1 MKKVLT
7 LLLLIHA
14 IYGHAQTIN
23 TFAGNGV
30 ATYGGDGGPATAAS
44 LNRPIAC
51 FRDAAGNLLISDFN
65 NHRIRM
71 VNAAGVISTI
81 CGTGISGFS
90 GDGGPASAA
99 RISSPEK
106 ILIDGAGNIYFS
118 DFFNYCIRKINTSG
132 IISTIAGTPGVS
144 GYTGDGG
151 PATAATFWYPC
162 DMVFDAAGNMYVTD
176 EWNNRIRKINTAGI
190 ISTFAGAG
198 PTGFMSGGYSGDGG
212 PASVA
217 DINFPAGIVIN
228 AAGDIIFS
236 DDGNYRIR
244 EISPAGIITTIAG
257 DGVVGSLGDGGPA
270 TACEV
275 NSAEGLCLDLA
286 GNVYICESGGNKI
299 RLVTVSTGIIST
311 FAATGVLGYA
321 GDGGPAATA
330 EMDFP
335 EDIFVDT
342 NSACVFICDSHNNRV
357 RAIGS
362 CASVV
367 PACNSISMPD
377 TLNVCHGDTVTMPA
391 TITGTDSVSSIAWT
405 PATGLSATNILH
417 PVLTA
422 TTSGWYDITVQS
434 LVPVCSV
441 TDSIYVNVHTADT
454 AFSHTDTT
462 VCVLAFPLTLNAPA
476 VYTSY
481 IWNTGAATSSIN
493 VTGEGVFW
501 VKNVSTCTL
510 LTDTFHISITNPDTV
525 KQVIDTSICSG
536 GGSVA
541 LYAPSGFAAYLWNT
555 GDITPSITV
564 AATGTYWVEAT
575 IVGDC
580 AMQIDTF
587 HIAAALPVITSQA
600 INTAFCP
607 GTTIILDAGAGYSSY
622 LWNTGAVSETINV
635 NTAGIYFVTDINNA
649 NCTGLA
655 DTFTVRAITAPV
667 VALGAD
673 TSICPG
679 DSVILSSPLSV
690 GAFYWST
697 GASTQ
702 TIMVTTGGTYALTVT
717 DSGCSAADTIDVVQ
731 LHVPSA
737 FDLGADTILCK
748 GDILILS
755 CGNTPA
761 IWNTGVTATNITV
774 TDSGTYW
781 AAERNACGI
790 TTDTINVDIEPC
802 DIYFPNAFSPNNDGL
817 NDVAKA
823 IGYLSMFRNYKL
835 SIYNRWGQRIFYTED
850 IYAGWDGKFNGVDQ
864 NIGTYFYMITY
875 TLEGKSGMLK
885 GDLTLVK

>member
-14 IYGHAQTIN
+14 IYGHAQTQIVK
-23 TFAGNGV
+23 TIAGNGV
-30 ATYGGDGGPATAAS
+30 TGYSGDSGPATAAELS
-44 LNRPIAC
+44 NVDGLVIDTFGNIYVAEFGNNTIRKIAPSGIITTY
-51 FRDAAGNLLISDFN
+51 AGNGT
-65 NHRIRM
+65 
-71 VNAAGVISTI
+71 AGY
-81 CGTGISGFS
+81 S

-99 RISSPEK
+99 KLSAPVK
-106 ILIDGAGNIYFS
+106 LAIDKVGNIYVA
-118 DFFNYCIRKINTSG
+118 DHGNNVIRKITPAGIISTFAGTGIAGFYGDGGPATNAEFNYPSGVAVDPVTQDLIIADLVNYRIRRVSSSTG
-132 IISTIAGTPGVS
+132 IISTIVGNGAAGAS
-144 GYTGDGG
+144 GDGG
-151 PATAATFWYPC
+151 PATAAKVNGAFGVHV
-162 DMVFDAAGNMYVTD
+162 DMTGNIYIADAY
-176 EWNNRIRKINTAGI
+176 NNKVRKLT
-190 ISTFAGAG
+190 IST
-198 PTGFMSGGYSGDGG
+198 
-212 PASVA
+212 
-217 DINFPAGIVIN
+217 
-228 AAGDIIFS
+228 
-236 DDGNYRIR
+236 
-244 EISPAGIITTIAG
+244 GIITTIAG
-257 DGVVGSLGDGGPA
+257 TGVAGYNGDGIAATAAELNNSSAVFVDSVGNIYIGDQFNYRIREINAAGIISTIIGDGVDGFSGDGGPA
-270 TACEV
+270 TAAEISSADEV
-275 NSAEGLCLDLA
+275 FYKKN
-286 GNVYICESGGNKI
+286 GN
-299 RLVTVSTGIIST
+299 LVFTDD
-311 FAATGVLGYA
+311 A
-321 GDGGPAATA
+321 
-330 EMDFP
+330 
-335 EDIFVDT
+335 
-342 NSACVFICDSHNNRV
+342 NNRV
-357 RAIGS
+357 REI
-362 CASVV
+362 V

-493 VTGEGVFW
+493 VTGGGVFW
-501 VKNVSTCTL
+501 VKNVSACTL
-510 LTDTFHISITNPDTV
+510 LTDTFYISIANPDTV

-607 GTTIILDAGAGYSSY
+607 GTTITLDAGAGYSSY